1 MFQKFFASL
10 LTYAIGFQLMVGAIP
25 NTPVSWVAYGQ
36 SCSSGLQW
44 NSTLNRCLTTEE
56 AAKVQEAKA
65 DCMKKESVDA
75 QRACLNASLVAR
87 VQDAES
93 KGEISGHKG
102 QSASTMQM
110 MIAFA
115 AVAAS
120 GLFLM
125 MGGGDCVGATSAW
138 LMIGGGVAVI
148 AGELMSSM
156 TYKKEM
162 KKAEEKLAKAGEGS
176 ANSNGS
182 SDNSTATNVQADA
195 FEAMIQKE
203 QATIKAGK
211 TKKNLYM
218 VSLAAYGAAAALA
231 AWETFRYFNPYDVT
245 AKLELT
251 CQTAKVPAPVGAFN
265 LRENQAK
272 AYALQ
277 QSLTPAA
284 IYVDNF
290 FLKKQRVPF
299 THYVSH
305 NLVSTTNDFNSF
317 IAINTEIERL
327 RKGETT
333 SMNAIEYEV
342 LMANNT
348 ELNKQFDHSFFNEV
362 RDLYV
367 LAKNQVFVPDAQA
380 ELVGLFS
387 LMSKAW
393 SSTTLTAGGKFKALY
408 ENPMTRLIFAGIL
421 TTNSMIMMNNA
432 SKEIKKAEERKSFME
447 KLRNQVMASG
457 TAFGCS
463 TADRNSNLSKPQCY
477 CYQEG
482 GTLNP
487 SRSKS
492 ATCKQ
497 YFGDKPA
504 LASNSLNA
512 TSGAS
517 TDKSCISQNGNLD
530 STCSCRTSNTCVTVK
545 TPKVI
550 GNTPSAS
557 VLGNLPAT
565 LNGLNS
571 GALSAADVNA
581 SQMGSLAARMN
592 GIKDKL
598 LADPKNKKFAE
609 AINREQEKVNK
620 LVDGI
625 RRDLAAAPPIAST
638 APSSSSFMSST
649 NPSDA
654 LEKMKADLKQ
664 EIKGYEGGVVNMNNA
679 GAAKKDEFSLDG
691 LNAGGVTIS
700 DEGLE
705 NQAKLDEIMATQY
718 EMGDSEINSDPGANI
733 FQILTNRYQRSGM
746 RRLFGAEKVV
756 PADKPAETPIAQ

>member
-10 LTYAIGFQLMVGAIP
+10 LTYAIGLQLMVGAIP

-36 SCSSGLQW
+36 SCGSGLQW

-56 AAKVQEAKA
+56 AAKVQEANA
-65 DCMKKESVDA
+65 ECMKKETVDA

-102 QSASTMQM
+102 QSAATIQI

-115 AVAAS
+115 AVAAG
-120 GLFLM
+120 GLFLLT
-125 MGGGDCVGATSAW
+125 GGGDCPGATSAW
-138 LMIGGGVAVI
+138 LMIGGGAAVI

-176 ANSNGS
+176 ANSDGS

-231 AWETFRYFNPYDVT
+231 AWEVFRYYNPYDPS
-245 AKLELT
+245 AKVELT
-251 CQTAKVPAPVGAFN
+251 CPTAYAPTPVGASTSTKTDQMYAA
-265 LRENQAK
+265 REA
-272 AYALQ
+272 
-277 QSLTPAA
+277 SSPAA
-284 IYVDNF
+284 TYVDNY
-290 FLKKQRVPF
+290 FLNKQRVPF

-305 NLVSTTNDFNSF
+305 NLAITTTDFDSF
-317 IAINTEIERL
+317 IAVNTELERL
-327 RKGETT
+327 RKGHTT

-342 LMANNT
+342 LMAGAAEANRN
-348 ELNKQFDHSFFNEV
+348 FDHSMFNEI
-362 RDLYV
+362 RDIYV
-367 LAKNQVFVPDAQA
+367 EVKNQVLIPKAHAAVT
-380 ELVGLFS
+380 GLFT
-387 LMSKAW
+387 LMSEAW
-393 SSTTLTAGGKFKALY
+393 KSTTLSAGDKFKKLY
-408 ENPMTRLIFAGIL
+408 SNPMTRLIFAGIL

-447 KLRNQVMASG
+447 KLRTQVMASG
-457 TAFGCS
+457 SAFGCS

-487 SRSKS
+487 ARSKS

-497 YFGDKPA
+497 YFGDKPQ
-504 LASNSLNA
+504 LASNTLN
-512 TSGAS
+512 S
-517 TDKSCISQNGNLD
+517 TDVSNEKSCITSTGGFD
-530 STCSCRTSNTCVTVK
+530 SSCSCRKSNTCVTVK

-571 GALSAADVNA
+571 GALSAADVDTNN
-581 SQMGSLAARMN
+581 MGSLAARLN

-598 LADPKNKKFAE
+598 LADPKNKKFADMVKK
-609 AINREQEKVNK
+609 EQEKVNK

-625 RRDLAAAPPIAST
+625 RRDLAAAPPIAS
-638 APSSSSFMSST
+638 SSPTNSSFMGAT
-649 NPSDA
+649 NPSEA

-664 EIKGYEGGVVNMNNA
+664 EIKGYEGGVVNMNNGA
-679 GAAKKDEFSLDG
+679 AAAKKDEFSLDG
-691 LNAGGVTIS
+691 LNAGGVTIA

-705 NQAKLDEIMATQY
+705 NQAKLDEIMAAQY

-756 PADKPAETPIAQ
+756 PADKPVEAPIAQ

>member
-36 SCSSGLQW
+36 SCGSGLQW

-56 AAKVQEAKA
+56 AAKVQEANA
-65 DCMKKESVDA
+65 ECMKKETPEA
-75 QRACLNASLVAR
+75 QKSCLNASLVAR

-102 QSASTMQM
+102 QSAASMQII
-110 MIAFA
+110 IAFA
-115 AVAAS
+115 AVAA
-120 GLFLM
+120 GAYYLLTA
-125 MGGGDCVGATSAW
+125 GGDCPGATSAW
-138 LMIGGGVAVI
+138 LMIGGAAAVI
-148 AGELMSSM
+148 AGEIMAA
-156 TYKKEM
+156 TNYKKEM

-176 ANSNGS
+176 ANSDGS

-211 TKKNLYM
+211 TKKMLYM
-218 VSLAAYGAAAALA
+218 VSLAAYAGAAVMAGIEA
-231 AWETFRYFNPYDVT
+231 FRYSNPIT
-245 AKLELT
+245 AAEAVPLLT
-251 CQTAKVPAPVGAFN
+251 CYGATVGQSERKSPA
-265 LRENQAK
+265 E
-272 AYALQ
+272 
-277 QSLTPAA
+277 

-290 FLKKQRVPF
+290 FNKNQRVPF
-299 THYVSH
+299 DYYVSQ
-305 NLVSTTNDFNSF
+305 NSALSAQDMSSL
-317 IAINTEIERL
+317 ISVETDLELL
-327 RKGETT
+327 RGGSNQSLDIYTYQ
-333 SMNAIEYEV
+333 NIV
-342 LMANNT
+342 VANN
-348 ELNKQFDHSFFNEV
+348 ELNHEVKNDIFNELKGISV
-362 RDLYV
+362 ALRNNLLIPPAHAEPATATFTIAKWIAGKGGAFAGTGGTQIPTAATGFKKLFLNPYTR
-367 LAKNQVFVPDAQA
+367 LAFAA
-380 ELVGLFS
+380 I
-387 LMSKAW
+387 
-393 SSTTLTAGGKFKALY
+393 LTA
-408 ENPMTRLIFAGIL
+408 
-421 TTNSMIMMNNA
+421 NSMITMNNI
-432 SKEIKKAEERKSFME
+432 SKEIGKAEERKSFME

-497 YFGDKPA
+497 YFGDKPQ
-504 LASNSLNA
+504 LASNSLN
-512 TSGAS
+512 S
-517 TDKSCISQNGNLD
+517 TDVSDEKSCVTSTGGFD
-530 STCSCRTSNTCVTVK
+530 SSCSCRKSNTCLSVK

-550 GNTPSAS
+550 GNAPSANT
-557 VLGNLPAT
+557 LGNLPTT

-581 SQMGSLAARMN
+581 DQMNGLAARLN

-598 LADPKNKKFAE
+598 LSDPKNKKVAD
-609 AINREQEKVNK
+609 AAKKAKADADK
-620 LVDGI
+620 LVESI
-625 RRDLAAAPPIAST
+625 KRDLANSPVLSASNTAST
-638 APSSSSFMSST
+638 PSFMGAT

-654 LEKMKADLKQ
+654 IEKMKADLKQ
-664 EIKGYEGGVVNMNNA
+664 EIKGYEGGVVNMNSGA

-691 LNAGGVTIS
+691 LNAGGVTIA

-705 NQAKLDEIMATQY
+705 NQEKLDEIMAAQY